1 MWKRPAPKRQKSCRT
16 VPKMVQNPQKQRP
29 SITKSP
35 ENLPDASIP
44 LKTTVLRGILS
55 FVIVVPKLSQLEL
68 S

>member
-1 MWKRPAPKRQKSCRT
+1 
-16 VPKMVQNPQKQRP
+16 MVQNPQKQRP
-29 SITKSP
+29 SIIKSN